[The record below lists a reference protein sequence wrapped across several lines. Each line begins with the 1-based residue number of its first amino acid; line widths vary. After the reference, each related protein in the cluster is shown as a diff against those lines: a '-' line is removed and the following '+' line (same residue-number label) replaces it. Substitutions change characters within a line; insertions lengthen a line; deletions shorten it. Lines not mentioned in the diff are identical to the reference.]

1 MSPHSP
7 PPLPLLPPPLPPSP
21 PPSPGSHGVLALPER
36 PSGPRVVAD
45 PERPPV
51 RIAHE
56 PFPHG
61 IVPDIPPRLRKFL
74 PVPHPVLEA
83 IGLEPYPEMPSNIP
97 LPGSANRPDR
107 SPFRDRNQHVQMVG
121 HQEKQPQKPP
131 SPFVVE
137 PGRVQHRS
145 RRIQKRPSA
154 PLLRIDGHELHH
166 RPCHRKRRRP
176 MRQLPPHGQRVVG
189 RALRASRSSIARIPT
204 ARLARS
210 ARPTV
215 FPYSSHHLFSSFRA
229 WWGELSERAAVTTP
243 TSLPRGSHGVL
254 ALPSSHTVPII
265 SSPRSGRWWGEL
277 SERAAVTSPA
287 SLPCG
292 SHGVLALPSS
302 RTVPIISSPRSGR
315 WWGELSERA
324 ALTTPTSLP
333 RGSHGVLALPSSR
346 TVPIIS
352 SPRSG
357 RGGASSPSEPR
368 VQPPHPS
375 PAARTECSPYR
386 LPAQFS
392 SSHPPRSGR
401 GGASSPSEP
410 RVQPPHPSPAART
423 ECSPYRLP
431 AQFSSSHPPR
441 SGRGGASSP
450 SEPLFQPPH
459 PFRAARTECSPH
471 HHVFP
476 HHPACHGLDGAPR
489 SFGSSATSVQPQIH
503 RPSEIH
509 WAASTWN
516 APWRGSP
523 RRYSSANRSGGY
535 SSR

>member
-1 MSPHSP
+1 
-7 PPLPLLPPPLPPSP
+7 
-21 PPSPGSHGVLALPER
+21 
-36 PSGPRVVAD
+36 
-45 PERPPV
+45 
-51 RIAHE
+51 
-56 PFPHG
+56 
-61 IVPDIPPRLRKFL
+61 
-74 PVPHPVLEA
+74 
-83 IGLEPYPEMPSNIP
+83 
-97 LPGSANRPDR
+97 
-107 SPFRDRNQHVQMVG
+107 MVG
-121 HQEKQPQKPP
+121 HQEKQPQEPP

-189 RALRASRSSIARIPT
+189 RALRASRGSIARIPP

-210 ARPTV
+210 ARPTL
-215 FPYSSHHLFSSFRA
+215 FSYSPHHPFSSFRA
-229 WWGELSERAAVTTP
+229 WWGELSERAAGSTAA
-243 TSLPRGSHGVL
+243 SLPCDSHGVL

-265 SSPRSGRWWGEL
+265 SSPRSGR
-277 SERAAVTSPA
+277 
-287 SLPCG
+287 
-292 SHGVLALPSS
+292 
-302 RTVPIISSPRSGR
+302 
-315 WWGELSERA
+315 
-324 ALTTPTSLP
+324 
-333 RGSHGVLALPSSR
+333 
-346 TVPIIS
+346 
-352 SPRSG
+352 
-357 RGGASSPSEPR
+357 
-368 VQPPHPS
+368 
-375 PAARTECSPYR
+375 
-386 LPAQFS
+386 
-392 SSHPPRSGR
+392 
-401 GGASSPSEP
+401 
-410 RVQPPHPSPAART
+410 
-423 ECSPYRLP
+423 
-431 AQFSSSHPPR
+431 
-441 SGRGGASSP
+441 GGASSP

-459 PFRAARTECSPH
+459 PFRTARTECSPH